1 MPLELLTLKD
11 LEKFKTE
18 LLLELKTLFLKQDE
32 YKKLL
37 KTREVCKLLRVSPGT
52 LQNLR
57 RNGTLSFS
65 KVGGIIY
72 YHYDD
77 VNMLLR
83 KRRGN
88 QNGN

>member
-1 MPLELLTLKD
+1 MPFELLTLKD
-11 LEKFKTE
+11 LEAFKIE
-18 LLLELKTLFLKQDE
+18 FLRELKTLLLKEDE
-32 YKKLL
+32 NKKLL
-37 KTREVCKLLRVSPGT
+37 KSREVCKFLRLSPGT

-77 VNMLLR
+77 VNKLLR
-83 KRRGN
+83 KRRLN
-88 QNGN
+88 